1 MILCHCG
8 MPARPRQR
16 TCKPCHAAYMREW
29 RNTHSLTPEQRL
41 KDKARSY
48 AGVYLRRGKLDRK
61 PCVICGS
68 VNTQM
73 HHEDYSKPLDV
84 VWLCRECHM
93 ELHRVRDIEMVSS
106 GIRITLGDT
115 QMDECP
121 PPPHSP

>member
-1 MILCHCG
+1 
-8 MPARPRQR
+8 
-16 TCKPCHAAYMREW
+16 MREW
-29 RNTHSLTPEQRL
+29 RNTHSLNPEQRL
-41 KDKARSY
+41 KDNARSY

-93 ELHRVRDIEMVSS
+93 ELHRVRDIELVSS
-106 GIRITLGDT
+106 DIRITLGDT
-115 QMDECP
+115 QRDECP